1 MNAFVEKEPLATSD
15 WRRCFAE
22 TLIRLQPDMNPD
34 AADELSDSA
43 CLRYVQVHPAEAAL
57 QYQRDSQS
65 WAAGS
70 IQARR

>member
-1 MNAFVEKEPLATSD
+1 MNALAENESLATSD

-43 CLRYVQVHPAEAAL
+43 CLHYVTVPPAEAAL
-57 QYQRDSQS
+57 RYQRDSQP
-65 WAAGS
+65 
-70 IQARR
+70 